1 MSGDDPRGFPGH
13 ERRHARSAGGRCA
26 LMYCLCFAA
35 ASGLAGGKLDNYLT
49 PLECPFCAEVSH
61 AASGLP
67 LEKVNEIAKAL
78 LPKYNDS
85 IKDPNIGKIVHDVYG
100 LETSKPK
107 PEWQEVYNKV
117 R

>member
-1 MSGDDPRGFPGH
+1 
-13 ERRHARSAGGRCA
+13 
-26 LMYCLCFAA
+26 MYCLCFA
-35 ASGLAGGKLDNYLT
+35 
-49 PLECPFCAEVSH
+49 EESH